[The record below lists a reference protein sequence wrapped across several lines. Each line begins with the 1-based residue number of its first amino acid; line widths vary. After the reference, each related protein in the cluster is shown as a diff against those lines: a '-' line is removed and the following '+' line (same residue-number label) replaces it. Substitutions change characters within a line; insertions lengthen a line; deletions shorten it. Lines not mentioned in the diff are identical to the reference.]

1 VNGGHTE
8 KKETG
13 AQNLIKVFVFAMF
26 VGLVPAVKKK
36 QLEWKM
42 SLACG

>member
-1 VNGGHTE
+1 MGGTQK

-26 VGLVPAVKKK
+26 VGLVPAVKKSNWNGK
-36 QLEWKM
+36 
-42 SLACG
+42 